1 MAPPESV
8 DYAVSWGF
16 SKAALDALVKHDF
29 AGALAF
35 HLRQLVGVAGLVC
48 IADDR
53 TPADRLGG
61 TSK

>member
-1 MAPPESV
+1 
-8 DYAVSWGF
+8 VSWGF

-53 TPADRLGG
+53 TPADRLGD